1 MRVEVIPCNGGLGA
15 QLQIQGFTPED
26 WKAQYGGTES
36 LHLLLSQAGIAQ
48 EFLDKASLQIV
59 HNLLSEA
66 GSGDSSEVLEEV
78 QSMIVASGVP
88 PTDDEVVGLRLLK
101 AYLMTEEELNSIKTR
116 LAGEPF
122 EVTEKSI
129 NPGCLVEKGDTILG
143 FSSIRKG
150 SPGVGVF
157 GESIPPR
164 PNSGSL
170 PKPGNSIL
178 EDNNKWMALRRGIL
192 VVEDNTFKILGPRA
206 ADDQSLMVSEDRM
219 SVRLILRKLDDD
231 DFKPTL
237 GYIQQL
243 ITDQHYLHSPDMIKV
258 RTALDA
264 FSATGKN
271 QDVVILTGKPSTP
284 GKNGSLE
291 MLVDPEPK
299 LPDPEKDGRIDF
311 KSFSYFRTVQKGMH
325 LAKVNPPVSGTVG
338 MDVFGN
344 PLMPEEVAPILP
356 TLGKN
361 TELTIS
367 DPAYIVAGRDGRL
380 VLTDGLPEV
389 VDTLQIHDDVS
400 LKTGNIAFPGSI
412 EVTGDVRDNL
422 AITAKGDVDISGVV
436 EDGCITSE
444 GAIVV
449 KGGFTGTGKG
459 VIKSKLSSVSIG
471 FIRNQRIESHSD
483 IIVYNEVVNAYLCA
497 KKSIVMKSME
507 HSVVGGHLIAY
518 AGIEVF
524 NAGNPTGAKTIL
536 EVGKDFEVE
545 MALIQNK
552 AAFKEILAD
561 IEFLD
566 RMSEKI
572 QNLMRWSSDVKGDI
586 RLLEQRAR
594 GVSQFLKPLR
604 DALAGK
610 IKMLEGKLY
619 NPGNC
624 YIWVKGEIFPGTMLR
639 YQDRIVTVKEATRG
653 KRWIFRGQNAARE
666 TKDADSPEQ
675 T

>member
-1 MRVEVIPCNGGLGA
+1 MRVEAIPCNGGLGA
-15 QLQIQGFTPED
+15 QLRILEFTPED
-26 WKAQYGGTES
+26 WKSQYAEIES

-48 EFLDKASLQIV
+48 EFLDKASLQIA
-59 HNLLSEA
+59 HSLLSEA
-66 GSGDSSEVLEEV
+66 GSENSLEALEEA

-101 AYLMTEEELNSIKTR
+101 TYLMTEEDLNGIKTR
-116 LAGEPF
+116 LAAEPF

-178 EDNNKWMALRRGIL
+178 EEDKKWMALRRGIL

-206 ADDQSLMVSEDRM
+206 VDDQSLLVSEDRM
-219 SVRLILRKLDDD
+219 SVRLILRRFDDD
-231 DFKPTL
+231 DFKPSL
-237 GYIQQL
+237 GYLQQL
-243 ITDQHYLHSPDMIKV
+243 IADQHYLHSPDMIKV

-264 FSATGKN
+264 FSATGKS
-271 QDVVILTGKPSTP
+271 QDVVILTGKPSSP

-311 KSFSYFRTVQKGMH
+311 KSFSYFRTVQKGTP
-325 LAKVNPPVSGTVG
+325 LTKLNPPVAGSVG
-338 MDVFGN
+338 MDVFGT
-344 PLMPEEVAPILP
+344 PLMPDEVAPIKP
-356 TLGKN
+356 VLGRN
-361 TELTIS
+361 TEFTVS
-367 DPAYIVAGRDGRL
+367 DPVYIVASCDGRL
-380 VLTDGLPEV
+380 VFTDGIPEV
-389 VDTLQIHDDVS
+389 VDTLQITDDVS

-422 AITAKGDVDISGVV
+422 EITAKGDVDISGVV

-459 VIKSKLSSVSIG
+459 VLKSKLSSVSIG

-497 KKSIVMKSME
+497 KKRIVMKSME

-552 AAFKEILAD
+552 SAFKEILAD
-561 IEFLD
+561 IEFLEK
-566 RMSEKI
+566 MSAKM
-572 QNLMRWSSDVKGDI
+572 QNLLRWSSDVKGDI

-594 GVSQFLKPLR
+594 GVTQFLKPLR

-610 IKMLEGKLY
+610 IRILEGRLY
-619 NPGNC
+619 NPGDC
-624 YIWVKGEIFPGTMLR
+624 SIWVKGKIFPGTMLR
-639 YQDRIVTVKEATRG
+639 YQDRIVTVKEATKG
-653 KRWIFRGQNAARE
+653 KRWIFRGKPGAVQPNG
-666 TKDADSPEQ
+666 ADSAE
-675 T
+675 

>member
-15 QLQIQGFTPED
+15 QLRIQEFTSED
-26 WKAQYGGTES
+26 WKARFGDIES
-36 LHLLLSQAGIAQ
+36 LHQLLSQAGIAQ
-48 EFLDKASLQIV
+48 EFLDKPSLQIAC
-59 HNLLSEA
+59 NLLNEA
-66 GSGDSSEVLEEV
+66 GSGDSSETLEEV
-78 QSMIVASGVP
+78 QAMIVASGVP

-101 AYLMTEEELNSIKTR
+101 AYLMTEEELSGIKTR
-116 LAGEPF
+116 LAAEPF

-157 GESIPPR
+157 GEPIPPR
-164 PNSGSL
+164 PESGSL

-178 EDNNKWMALRRGIL
+178 EENNKWMALKRGIL
-192 VVEDNTFKILGPRA
+192 VVEDNTFKILGPRT
-206 ADDQSLMVSEDRM
+206 ADDQCLLVSEDKM
-219 SVRLILRKLDDD
+219 SVRLILRKSDDD
-231 DFKPTL
+231 DFKPSL
-237 GYIQQL
+237 GYLQQL
-243 ITDQHYLHSPDMIKV
+243 IADQHYMHSPDMVKV
-258 RTALDA
+258 RAALDA
-264 FSATGKN
+264 FSATGKS

-291 MLVDPEPK
+291 TLVDPEPK

-311 KSFSYFRTVQKGMH
+311 KSFSYFRTVQKGMP
-325 LAKVNPPVSGTVG
+325 LTKLNPPVPGTVG
-338 MDVFGN
+338 LDVFGS
-344 PLMPEEVAPILP
+344 PLMPDEVAPIVP

-361 TELTIS
+361 TEFTVS
-367 DPAYIVAGRDGRL
+367 DPVYIVASCDGRL
-380 VLTDGLPEV
+380 VFADGIPEV
-389 VDTLQIHDDVS
+389 VDTLQITDDVS

-483 IIVYNEVVNAYLCA
+483 IIVYNEVMNAYLCA
-497 KKSIVMKSME
+497 KKCIVMKSMG

-518 AGIEVF
+518 TGIEVF

-545 MALIQNK
+545 MALNQNK
-552 AAFKEILAD
+552 AALKEILAD

-566 RMSEKI
+566 RISAKM
-572 QNLMRWSSDVKGDI
+572 QNYMRWSSDVKGDM
-586 RLLEQRAR
+586 RLLEQRSR

-604 DALAGK
+604 DAIAGQ
-610 IKMLEGKLY
+610 IKTLESKLY
-619 NPGNC
+619 NPGDC
-624 YIWVKGEIFPGTMLR
+624 YIWVKGDVFPGTMLR
-639 YQDRIVTVKEATRG
+639 YQDRIVLVKEAARG
-653 KRWIFRGQNAARE
+653 KRWLFRGKKAAHE
-666 TKDADSPEQ
+666 PDDADFPESA
-675 T
+675 

>member
-1 MRVEVIPCNGGLGA
+1 MRVEAIPCNGGLGA
-15 QLQIQGFTPED
+15 QLRIQEFTPGE
-26 WKAQYGGTES
+26 WKAQYGEIES
-36 LHLLLSQAGIAQ
+36 LHLLLSQAGIAE
-48 EFLDKASLQIV
+48 EFFDKTSLQLAHKLV
-59 HNLLSEA
+59 NEAGKGDASEA
-66 GSGDSSEVLEEV
+66 LEEV

-101 AYLMTEEELNSIKTR
+101 AYLMTEEELNDIKTR

-129 NPGCLVEKGDTILG
+129 NPGCIVEKGDTILG

-164 PNSGSL
+164 ANSGSL
-170 PKPGNSIL
+170 PQPGNSIL
-178 EDNNKWMALRRGIL
+178 EEDNKWMALRRGIL

-206 ADDQSLMVSEDRM
+206 ADDHSLLVSQDKM
-219 SVRLILRKLDDD
+219 TVRLILRKSDDD
-231 DFKPTL
+231 DFKPSL
-237 GYIQQL
+237 GYLQQL
-243 ITDQHYLHSPDMIKV
+243 IADQHYLHSPDMSLV
-258 RTALDA
+258 RKALDA

-271 QDVVILTGKPSTP
+271 QDVVILTGKPSVP

-299 LPDPEKDGRIDF
+299 LPDPEKDGRVDF
-311 KSFSYFRTVQKGMH
+311 KSFSFFRTVQKGTP
-325 LAKVNPPVSGTVG
+325 LTKLIPPVAGSVG
-338 MDVFGN
+338 MDVFGS
-344 PLMPEEVAPILP
+344 PLLPQEVSPIRP
-356 TLGKN
+356 PLGKN
-361 TELTIS
+361 TEFTVS
-367 DPAYIVAGRDGRL
+367 DPVYIVASRDGRL
-380 VLTDGLPEV
+380 AFTDGIPEV
-389 VDTLQIHDDVS
+389 VDTLQITDDVS
-400 LKTGNIAFPGSI
+400 MKTGNIAFPGSI

-422 AITAKGDVDISGVV
+422 EITAKGDVDISGVV

-483 IIVYNEVVNAYLCA
+483 IIVYNEVINAHLCA

-507 HSVVGGHLIAY
+507 HSVVGGHLMAY
-518 AGIEVF
+518 TGIEVF
-524 NAGNPTGAKTIL
+524 NAGHPSGAKTIL

-545 MALIQNK
+545 MALILNK
-552 AAFKEILAD
+552 SALKEILAD

-566 RMSEKI
+566 RMAAKM
-572 QNLMRWSSDVKGDI
+572 QNLMRWSTDVKGDV

-610 IKMLEGKLY
+610 ISLLEARLY

-639 YQDRIVTVKEATRG
+639 YQDRIVTVKEATKG
-653 KRWIFRGQNAARE
+653 KRWIFRGQNAARDP
-666 TKDADSPEQ
+666 KDADSPPQ
-675 T
+675 A